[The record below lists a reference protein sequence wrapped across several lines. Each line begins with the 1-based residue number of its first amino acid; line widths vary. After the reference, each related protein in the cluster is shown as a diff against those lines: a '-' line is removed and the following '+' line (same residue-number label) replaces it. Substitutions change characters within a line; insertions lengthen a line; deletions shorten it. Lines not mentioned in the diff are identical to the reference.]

1 MKRQLT
7 AAAVKDYTEAPPAV
21 QNAFDKQVK
30 LLVENFRHPSLRAK
44 EYDESRNIWQARVN
58 RDWRFYFLI
67 TGDTHL
73 IFRLAVQVA
82 QALAEAVRHGAQ
94 RREDAVAKIVFAP
107 VFPKVINGIQ
117 FRTTTR
123 EAGL

>member
-21 QNAFDKQVK
+21 QKAFDKQVK

-44 EYDESRNIWQARVN
+44 KYDESRNIWQARVK

-67 TGDTHL
+67 TGDTYL
-73 IFRLAVQVA
+73 ILNIIP
-82 QALAEAVRHGAQ
+82 H
-94 RREDAVAKIVFAP
+94 
-107 VFPKVINGIQ
+107 PK
-117 FRTTTR
+117 
-123 EAGL
+123 